1 MNHKQQYLITMAKE
15 LGVFHD
21 GEVVAVPGVSK
32 TFDTETLALKLN
44 KLAGD
49 FAANQIM
56 AELAAEK
63 RGIASMADSAANIIK
78 NGGQNNESK

>member
-1 MNHKQQYLITMAKE
+1 MNHKQQFLITMAKE
-15 LGVFHD
+15 LGIYQD
-21 GEVVAVPGVSK
+21 GQIISVPGVSK
-32 TFDTETLALKLN
+32 TFDTEVLALKLN

-63 RGIASMADSAANIIK
+63 RGIEQMHDKAAAILK
-78 NGGQNNESK
+78 GGGQENAQ

>member
-1 MNHKQQYLITMAKE
+1 MTNKQQFLITMAKE
-15 LGVFHD
+15 LGVFHN
-21 GEVVAVPGVSK
+21 GEIVSVPGVSK

-49 FAANQIM
+49 FATNQIM

-63 RGIASMADSAANIIK
+63 RGIETMANSAARIMK
-78 NGGQNNESK
+78 SEPTNEPQ